1 MNINKLNRKISKIT
15 LLVLFIILSTTSFCK
30 VHALPVTEEMLVNSN
45 DMYCSE
51 QGVAL
56 AYQNPEYSN
65 DWNTVSQFGT
75 NWTGVDNGTYSSYKG
90 NE

>member
-51 QGVAL
+51 QGVDL
-56 AYQNPEYSN
+56 AYQNPQYLN